1 MPYCKTLR
9 LRLNPGTTT
18 WWGKPHG
25 FPQPMPTK
33 TLLLWLALI
42 ATFLTLDYRLDHA
55 DRFLDPARVQRIAI
69 TQKDSA
75 ITLERGNGG
84 WTGDGKLVRPGRAE
98 QMLDILATCHSPQ
111 PLADLKAPPNPR
123 PLILPLVLILWS
135 GLLAAF
141 ATLDYRLDHADR
153 FLDPARVQRIAIT
166 QKDSAITLER
176 RTDGWRGDG
185 KPIRPG
191 RAEQMLDILASCHS
205 PQPLADLKAPPNPRP
220 LTLTLDDK
228 PYTLGGYNTYH
239 HAHYL
244 DDGTT
249 VWLCSENLK
258 AMLAQPPASWYPA
271 AENPS

>member
-1 MPYCKTLR
+1 MK
-9 LRLNPGTTT
+9 N
-18 WWGKPHG
+18 
-25 FPQPMPTK
+25 
-33 TLLLWLALI
+33 
-42 ATFLTLDYRLDHA
+42 
-55 DRFLDPARVQRIAI
+55 RF
-69 TQKDSA
+69 
-75 ITLERGNGG
+75 
-84 WTGDGKLVRPGRAE
+84 
-98 QMLDILATCHSPQ
+98 
-111 PLADLKAPPNPR
+111 
-123 PLILPLVLILWS
+123 LPLVLILWG

-176 RTDGWRGDG
+176 STEGWHGDG

-191 RAEQMLDILASCHS
+191 RAEQMLDILASC
-205 PQPLADLKAPPNPRP
+205 

-271 AENPS
+271 AENSS

>member
-1 MPYCKTLR
+1 MK
-9 LRLNPGTTT
+9 N
-18 WWGKPHG
+18 
-25 FPQPMPTK
+25 
-33 TLLLWLALI
+33 
-42 ATFLTLDYRLDHA
+42 
-55 DRFLDPARVQRIAI
+55 RF
-69 TQKDSA
+69 
-75 ITLERGNGG
+75 
-84 WTGDGKLVRPGRAE
+84 
-98 QMLDILATCHSPQ
+98 
-111 PLADLKAPPNPR
+111 
-123 PLILPLVLILWS
+123 LPLVLILWS
-135 GLLAAF
+135 GLFAAF

-166 QKDSAITLER
+166 QKDSAITLKRSTE
-176 RTDGWRGDG
+176 GWHGDG